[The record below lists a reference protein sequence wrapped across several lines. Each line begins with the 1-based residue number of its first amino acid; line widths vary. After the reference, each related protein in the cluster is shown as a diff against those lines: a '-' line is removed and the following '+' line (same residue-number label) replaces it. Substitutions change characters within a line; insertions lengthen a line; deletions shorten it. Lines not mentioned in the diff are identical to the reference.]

1 MVFFSILDNC
11 CFFNSLKKIIWRHE
25 SCWNK
30 MASIHESLQKQ
41 RCSKENLFWKYAA
54 NLQENTDV
62 KCDFNKVFC
71 NFTEIPL
78 RYGYSPVNLLH
89 IFRTS
94 FYKNTYGRLL
104 LLLSETV
111 TIGKNFLNLSVTHS
125 FNKQPVNKK
134 PVVGKSNIKQ
144 FHMARTCNGI

>member
-1 MVFFSILDNC
+1 MNHAEIKWQAYMNRYRSRGVLRKICSENMQQIYRRTPMWSVISIKL
-11 CFFNSLKKIIWRHE
+11 
-25 SCWNK
+25 
-30 MASIHESLQKQ
+30 
-41 RCSKENLFWKYAA
+41 
-54 NLQENTDV
+54 
-62 KCDFNKVFC
+62 FC

-144 FHMARTCNGI
+144 FHMARTYNGI